1 MTLYLLC
8 YDYFICTLKIIILF
22 ISANIFIGE
31 LALFKKKQPAMDF
44 ATQKAEYVRTY
55 NKYKG
60 THSLGRSAKSS
71 HSTEAWILKG
81 LPSEPSKSVNQLLGA
96 CGLFNV

>member
-1 MTLYLLC
+1 
-8 YDYFICTLKIIILF
+8 
-22 ISANIFIGE
+22 
-31 LALFKKKQPAMDF
+31 MDF

-96 CGLFNV
+96 CGLFNVWCFFQNRDSTNCTDNLFSRLIFMAMKKFLCVSSTKMS